1 MSRFVCSIPGLP
13 RGKVRHRSSI
23 PWSWV
28 FSWISKGKTG
38 KRPIP
43 AIYSDPEYDS
53 WEDSLADTLSAA
65 WGASGALTPLDE
77 ACSLLLVLRFPRPIS
92 RTRKTIANE
101 PYPHISTPD
110 ADNVSKAVQDAMQKG
125 GLVVNDSRI
134 FDLRVVKW
142 VCGDGEEPGI
152 EVVLRWGAG
161 VTLLR

>member
-1 MSRFVCSIPGLP
+1 MRFALSVPGLP
-13 RGKVRHRSSI
+13 RGKVRHRSMI

-28 FSWISKGKTG
+28 FSWLAKGKVGPKPT
-38 KRPIP
+38 PQV
-43 AIYSDPEYDS
+43 YSDPDYKE
-53 WEDSLADTLSAA
+53 WEGALADTLCAA
-65 WGASGALTPLDE
+65 WGAAGQLAPLDE
-77 ACSLLLVLRFPRPIS
+77 ACSLLLVLRFPRPVA

-101 PYPHISTPD
+101 PYPHISVPD
-110 ADNVSKAVQDAMQKG
+110 VDNVSKAVQDALQKG

-161 VTLLR
+161 ATLLR